1 MPIDRKTIPTTGS
14 LIMFESA
21 ARLGSF
27 VSASEELFVST
38 AAVSKQ
44 IKQLEAL
51 LQVKLFHRTRTGA
64 VVTRAGEQYLE
75 TTRQVLDILAQG
87 TQRFSGEEDSTIVL
101 NVEVG
106 LCFLHFWLLPKL
118 EDFRQHYPNIQI
130 NLIVNNERTQ
140 VDENDDFDVAFFYS
154 SVDTSNRDNYLLFH
168 DRVLLV
174 ASANFVET
182 RLVDK
187 DIRSILQQWKIMLK
201 EELPMWEG
209 WESFCHRLGVEYDI
223 SDDILF
229 VEDQVAVIQAAF
241 NDGGVALV
249 TEWHVKDALESGQLV
264 ALTPTIE
271 YENKAYFLAVSN
283 KEKNEA
289 AKLLINWVT
298 SQIAPV

>member
-44 IKQLEAL
+44 IKQLEDL
-51 LQVKLFHRTRTGA
+51 LQVKLFNRTRTGA
-64 VVTRAGEQYLE
+64 VVTRAGEKYLE
-75 TTRQVLDILAQG
+75 TTRQVLDILEQG
-87 TQRFSGEEDSTIVL
+87 TSQFSGDDDSTVVL

-118 EDFRQHYPNIQI
+118 DDFRHHYPHIQI
-130 NLIVNNERTQ
+130 NLIVNNERTH
-140 VDENDDFDVAFFYS
+140 VDDSDDFDVAFFYS

-174 ASANFVET
+174 ASPNFVQT
-182 RLVDK
+182 RLKDK
-187 DIRSILQQWKIMLK
+187 DMRAILQQWKIMMK

-209 WESFCHRLGVEYDI
+209 WASFCHRLGVDYDP

-229 VEDQVAVIQAAF
+229 VEDQVAVIQAAL

-271 YENKAYFLAVSN
+271 YENKAYFLSVSN
-283 KEKNEA
+283 RENNEA
-289 AKLLINWVT
+289 AKLLIEWVT
-298 SQIAPV
+298 SQVAPL

>member
-1 MPIDRKTIPTTGS
+1 
-14 LIMFESA
+14 MFESA

-44 IKQLEAL
+44 IKQLETL

-64 VVTRAGEQYLE
+64 VLTRAGEQYLE
-75 TTRQVLDILAQG
+75 TTRQVLDTLTQE
-87 TQRFSGEEDSTIVL
+87 TQRFSGEKDSTIVL

-118 EDFRQHYPNIQI
+118 EDFRQRYPNVQI
-130 NLIVNNERTQ
+130 NLIVNNERSQ
-140 VDENDDFDVAFFYS
+140 VNESDDFDAAFFYS
-154 SVDTSNRDNYLLFH
+154 SVNTSNRDNYLLFH

-174 ASANFVET
+174 ASPHFVET
-182 RLVDK
+182 RLIDK

-209 WESFCHRLGVEYDI
+209 WESFCHRLGAEYEI

-229 VEDQVAVIQAAF
+229 VEDQVAVIQAAL

-249 TEWHVKDALESGQLV
+249 TEWHVKDALDSGQLI

-271 YENKAYFLAVSN
+271 YEDKAYFLSVSC

-289 AKLLINWVT
+289 AKLLIDWIT
-298 SQIAPV
+298 LQIAPFDI